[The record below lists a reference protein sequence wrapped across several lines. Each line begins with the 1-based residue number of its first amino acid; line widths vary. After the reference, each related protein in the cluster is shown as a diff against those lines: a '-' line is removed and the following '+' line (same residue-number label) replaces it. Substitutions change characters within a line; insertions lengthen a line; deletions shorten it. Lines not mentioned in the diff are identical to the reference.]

1 MSIEHLSPACRQVE
15 HWSAATMDCHV
26 ETYRD
31 GADRSYGMYR
41 AQAVHTATGRVLY
54 VTWPYSSEA
63 SAIDRAR
70 RWIREEYEK
79 AEKIENTGLFATN

>member
-1 MSIEHLSPACRQVE
+1 MA
-15 HWSAATMDCHV
+15 DCHV

-31 GADRSYGMYR
+31 GADRTCGMCR

-54 VTWPYSSEA
+54 TTWPYSSEA

-70 RWIREEYEK
+70 RWLREEYDKVERL
-79 AEKIENTGLFATN
+79 ELFEISSQNGQN